1 MTEKDHRKTKNG
13 IQKRLVI
20 AKLVQEL
27 PAKLL
32 AIVANQTCHFQG
44 TYRLVTY
51 LPQTWAKVDFL
62 VTKTDQTICLG
73 LFSDQTNTNIQK

>member
-51 LPQTWAKVDFL
+51 LPILLTLRLKTRDFWL
-62 VTKTDQTICLG
+62 DTKIDKPFYHKETKTIE
-73 LFSDQTNTNIQK
+73 

>member
-20 AKLVQEL
+20 AKLVPEL

-32 AIVANQTCHFQG
+32 AIVANQTFHFQG

-51 LPQTWAKVDFL
+51 LPIL
-62 VTKTDQTICLG
+62 L
-73 LFSDQTNTNIQK
+73 

>member
-51 LPQTWAKVDFL
+51 LPIL
-62 VTKTDQTICLG
+62 L
-73 LFSDQTNTNIQK
+73 